1 MKNEVLEELWKIKD
15 QMAEDAHYDMTKL
28 VAYLKEQE
36 RSAKAEVVNLAATRE
51 KE

>member
-28 VAYLKEQE
+28 VAYIKEQE
-36 RSAKAEVVNLAATRE
+36 CLAKAEVVDLAAIRE
-51 KE
+51 KK